1 MTQFPQR
8 QLGTGGPL
16 VGAVGLGCMGM
27 SQAYGS
33 RDDAESVATLHRA
46 VDLGVTLL
54 DTADV
59 YGAGDNERLLSGVL
73 ASRRSE
79 VVLATKFGLVPAG
92 GQSGSHVPEGVDGRP
107 EHVGEAVRASLTRLG
122 VDHIDL
128 YYLHRVDPQVPVEET
143 FGAMAELVREGHVG
157 HLGISEAGPD
167 ALRRA
172 HAVHPIA
179 ALQSEWSLFTRD
191 VETGVVPVCRELGIT
206 LVPFAPLGR
215 GMLTG
220 QVTSTQRLPEGDMR
234 HGLPR
239 FAAEN
244 LDANLALVAE
254 IEDVAQA
261 HGATA
266 GQVALAWLLAQGA
279 DVVPIPGTK
288 RRSYLEEN
296 AGAAAVELSGDDV
309 GRLDA
314 LRPAGAR
321 YAPGSFMARLVERQG

>member
-1 MTQFPQR
+1 MTQLPQR

-46 VDLGVTLL
+46 IDLGVTLL

-79 VVLATKFGLVPAG
+79 VVLATKFGLVPAE
-92 GQSGSHVPEGVDGRP
+92 GSSVPGGVDGSP
-107 EHVGEAVRASLTRLG
+107 EHVREAVHASLERLG

-128 YYLHRVDPQVPVEET
+128 YYLHRVDPDVPVEET
-143 FGAMAELVREGHVG
+143 FGAMAELVGEGLVG
-157 HLGISEAGPD
+157 RLGISEADAG

-172 HAVHPIA
+172 HAVHPVS

-191 VETGVVPVCRELGIT
+191 IEADVLPACRELGIT
-206 LVPFAPLGR
+206 VVPFAPLGR

-220 QVTSTQRLPEGDMR
+220 QVTSTANLPENDMR
-234 HGLPR
+234 RGLPR
-239 FAAEN
+239 FDADN
-244 LDANLALVAE
+244 LDANLALVGEIRAIAE
-254 IEDVAQA
+254 SHD
-261 HGATA
+261 ATA

-288 RRSYLEEN
+288 RRAYLEEN
-296 AGAAAVELSGDDV
+296 AGSTRLELTDDDLR
-309 GRLDA
+309 RLDA

-321 YAPGSFMARLVERQG
+321 YAPGSFMARMVETRS